1 MTKFVEDLFLVASN
15 DSSAPKGP
23 DGYDL
28 VGYWDVDK
36 GGSHGTGGTTGEYMM
51 ALYVKM
57 GDISSVRGLRIGE
70 LMLTSSDNSTPVA
83 PNGPGRAYTNIG
95 YWDVDKG
102 GAVGTNGTRG
112 SYMSGLYAR
121 QTSGIVVSEFYI
133 SSVFLT
139 ASDKDFPILPGHDS
153 NWHMIGY
160 WDVDAGGAV
169 GTDGS
174 KGSYMMGLFIQLTAF
189 TS

>member
-112 SYMSGLYAR
+112 SCQVFTRGRPAVLLCRNSISVLCFSPL
-121 QTSGIVVSEFYI
+121 QTRTFQFCQAMTAIGI
-133 SSVFLT
+133 
-139 ASDKDFPILPGHDS
+139 
-153 NWHMIGY
+153 
-160 WDVDAGGAV
+160 
-169 GTDGS
+169 
-174 KGSYMMGLFIQLTAF
+174 
-189 TS
+189 